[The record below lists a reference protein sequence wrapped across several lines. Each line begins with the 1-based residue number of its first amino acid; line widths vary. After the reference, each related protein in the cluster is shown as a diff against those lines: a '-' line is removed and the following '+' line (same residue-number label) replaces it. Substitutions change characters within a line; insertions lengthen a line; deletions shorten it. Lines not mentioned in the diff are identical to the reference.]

1 MFGITNPTTFI
12 KVDIHILI
20 KLTKPIKKKIGEIFP
35 CMKEAF
41 RNKRRAYYAKFMTAD
56 DYIMW
61 AYYLMLAWLNLTISN
76 RDIFL
81 LRVEN

>member
-1 MFGITNPTTFI
+1 
-12 KVDIHILI
+12 
-20 KLTKPIKKKIGEIFP
+20 
-35 CMKEAF
+35 MKEAF
-41 RNKRRAYYAKFMTAD
+41 RKKRRAYYAKFMTAD
-56 DYIMW
+56 DYNMW